1 MKVVF
6 WLLADRRA
14 SYDVFSIMI
23 TNTCFNGGT
32 PGGGSLRLEPLTGPA
47 LAAIGTTT
55 APRTNATATT
65 PAQAG
70 SRNRRR
76 AESHDHIFRVI
87 KRTSQFAREGCE
99 TSR

>member
-6 WLLADRRA
+6 ALLDDRRS

-23 TNTCFNGGT
+23 TNTCLSGRA
-32 PGGGSLRLEPLTGPA
+32 PGGGSLRLEPFTGPA

-55 APRTNATATT
+55 APRTSATATT
-65 PAQAG
+65 AAQAG

-76 AESHDHIFRVI
+76 AESDDHICRVI
-87 KRTSQFAREGCE
+87 KRTSKFAMR
-99 TSR
+99 RL